1 MSDLISRSKIRNY
14 IKTQINPYGKPFEGT
29 PYELGLKIMKYIDSM
44 QSAYDVEKVVEE
56 LDKKRIEV
64 QKMKNDCIALS
75 DMEVC
80 DIENITYDRA
90 IDIVRKGG
98 ME

>member
-44 QSAYDVEKVVEE
+44 QSAYDIEKVVAELEDLEE
-56 LDKKRIEV
+56 DFCQCFRRCEEQCFIQRV
-64 QKMKNDCIALS
+64 IN
-75 DMEVC
+75 
-80 DIENITYDRA
+80 
-90 IDIVRKGG
+90 IVRKGG
-98 ME
+98 VNE